1 METLDDRNLD
11 AIRPLPSPQRLK
23 AELPPDARVHA
34 TVAQAR
40 SAVRDLLHGRD
51 THRLLVV
58 SGPCSIHDPDA
69 ALEYAERLAK
79 LAERTRDALL
89 VVMRTYFE
97 KPRTTVGW
105 KGLINDP
112 HLDGSCD
119 LSRGLRVARETLLR
133 INRLGVACGG
143 ELLDPITPQYVAD
156 LLAWGAIGARTSES
170 QTHRE
175 LASGVSM
182 PVGFKNGTD
191 GSIETA
197 RDAML
202 AAGHPH
208 TFAGI
213 DAEGQTAAVMTR
225 GNPYRHLILRG
236 GAGGPNYGPQQI
248 GGAAALVANQGIPRS
263 ILVDCSHANSGKDP
277 ARQPEVCRQVLA
289 QVRAGDEA
297 ILGVMLES
305 NLETGRQDWKPGGA
319 LRRGLSITDGCIGWE
334 QSEALIE
341 DQSPRR
347 RLTCIQVHTGTFLH
361 NCTRNHSCQ
370 DWHRVQLCRNV
381 PQRRS
386 GTRRSYA
393 GTSLCAGRPCVQG

>member
-1 METLDDRNLD
+1 MMETLDDRNLA
-11 AIRPLPSPQRLK
+11 AIRPLPAPQCLK
-23 AELPPDARVHA
+23 AELPADACAHA

-40 SAVRDLLHGRD
+40 SDVRDLLHGRD
-51 THRLLVV
+51 ARRLLVV

-69 ALEYAERLAK
+69 ALAYAERLAK

-119 LSRGLRVARETLLR
+119 LPRGLRVARETLLR

-156 LLAWGAIGARTSES
+156 LLAWGSIGARTSES

-182 PVGFKNGTD
+182 PVGFKNGTN
-191 GSIETA
+191 GSLETA
-197 RDAML
+197 RDAMF

-208 TFAGI
+208 TFVGI
-213 DAEGQTAAVMTR
+213 DAAGETAAVVTR
-225 GNPYRHLILRG
+225 GNPDRHLILRG
-236 GAGGPNYGPQQI
+236 GADRPNYGAEEI
-248 GGAAALVANQGIPRS
+248 RRAAELTAEQGIPRS

-277 ARQPEVCRQVLA
+277 TRQPEVCRRVLA
-289 QVRAGDEA
+289 QVRAGDRA

-305 NLETGRQDWKPGGA
+305 NLEAGRQDWTPGGA
-319 LRRGLSITDGCIGWE
+319 LRRGVSITDGCLGWE
-334 QSEALIE
+334 ESEALLEEIA
-341 DQSPRR
+341 QTVRR
-347 RLTCIQVHTGTFLH
+347 AQA
-361 NCTRNHSCQ
+361 
-370 DWHRVQLCRNV
+370 
-381 PQRRS
+381 P
-386 GTRRSYA
+386 A
-393 GTSLCAGRPCVQG
+393 AA